1 MEHPHHRS
9 PHERTPLIRGAN
21 GRQGNQ
27 ANKVSQDS
35 PEYKRWRR
43 LMLTLLV
50 IAYTGYYFCRT
61 NLPLAIPD
69 LEKKEGFT
77 RTDISSILASGYV
90 LFLIGKFMSG
100 YLIDK
105 FGGKATL
112 LGGLIGSIV
121 TTALFTLKLH
131 PVWFAI
137 LRALNQLCSSVGWGA
152 CVKTVRRWY
161 EPSRAAHAVAIASL
175 AETAG
180 DAFVR
185 VTLGLTLVAG
195 LSWNQMF
202 YISAAIAACLLIPSC
217 FVPASPQAKGFDAP
231 QEQNQAAREAMRDR
245 SVYTE
250 GSGDGGLRPF
260 LKNTRAWLLSFE
272 LLGVVLIRES
282 FASFVSAL
290 IASEINLSTGY
301 SAVASAIF
309 PTVGAISAMGGGI
322 LLDKTRQNRR
332 ALIPLI
338 SLTGLAAALLGMWA
352 VTPSNAGESLS
363 GYGHDTLFTQE
374 MALFLG
380 MIGLVAVFLFA
391 PKVIFDGAFVMDL
404 AGGPEHLGSLTAFVT
419 GVGYLGGCI
428 SPFVSGALAD
438 SKGWPTAILVLAG
451 ISSTITV
458 ASAVYWFLDMK
469 KLKETSRD
477 EESHVPEE

>member
-1 MEHPHHRS
+1 MEHHHRR

-27 ANKVSQDS
+27 ENKVSQDS
-35 PEYKRWRR
+35 PDYKRWQR

-50 IAYTGYYFCRT
+50 VAYTGYYFCKT

-69 LEKKEGFT
+69 LEKKEGVT

-90 LFLIGKFMSG
+90 LYLIGKFMSG

-112 LGGLIGSIV
+112 LAGLIGSIV
-121 TTALFTLKLH
+121 TTVLFTFKLH

-137 LRALNQLCSSVGWGA
+137 LRGLNQLCSSVGWGA
-152 CVKTVRRWY
+152 CVKTVRGWY
-161 EPSRAAHAVAIASL
+161 EPSRAAHAVAVASL

-180 DAFVR
+180 DAVVR

-195 LSWNQMF
+195 VSWNQMF
-202 YISAAIAACLLIPSC
+202 YISAAIAAVMLIPSC
-217 FVPASPQAKGFDAP
+217 FVPASPQTKGFDGP

-250 GSGDGGLRPF
+250 GSGGGLRPF
-260 LKNTRAWLLSFE
+260 LKNTRVWLLSFE

-290 IASEINLSTGY
+290 IASEIKLSTGY

-309 PTVGAISAMGGGI
+309 PTLGAVSAMGGGI

-332 ALIPLI
+332 ALIPLV

-363 GYGHDTLFTQE
+363 VYGNDTLSPQQ

-404 AGGPEHLGSLTAFVT
+404 AGGPEHLGSMTAFVT

-438 SKGWPTAILVLAG
+438 SKGWPTAILGLAG
-451 ISSTITV
+451 IASTIAA
-458 ASAVYWFLDMK
+458 ASAVYWFLDLK

-477 EESHVPEE
+477 EESLVPED